1 MVAVMAAVSF
11 LAAEVPLMQPQPLPA
26 EFAPQAPV
34 DNPPM
39 LIVLGSDDNTSPEG
53 LDWIISYLEDRTH
66 DDGTDLR
73 MSFYANTHMGSDSW
87 ENNPDLVQQMT
98 RAYQNG
104 HEVSSHTATHPHFV
118 DGAAWLLDENG
129 DTIGRNEDQVRLS
142 LDEIREEIVQNI
154 EVLETAGIPREHM
167 RGFRTPYLAFSDSV
181 FTIAKELGF
190 EYDCSVTESQGNPV
204 AHRWPYDMNNGI
216 IDGSD
221 QSWWITTHD
230 TPVRSHPGLWQLPS
244 YSIQAHPDDWAY
256 LESLAS
262 WNTEGLVTGLDW
274 NMWAEPEG
282 GVEFNKDQSI
292 RALKYTLDEKLR
304 GSRAPMA
311 FGMHSQYYVE
321 GGSSFPNINGYME
334 KRAIIEEFIDYAL
347 QQDNVWFVNGAQ
359 VIEYMKN
366 PVSAENFNP
375 DDYAWS
381 LDDEENPPTDIRLSD
396 TTVEEGSREVGSIT
410 IIDNPGSSHTTE
422 IISGPFTID
431 ANLLLAD
438 DGLAVG
444 EYDVTIKATNQ
455 YELSLEKTFTIE
467 VTEAAEYT
475 EVIEDL
481 EWEMATDEFEVGSE
495 GTIESQGE
503 IPVIF
508 SMTQGVSNPDENE
521 WAWASASSWMP
532 NESNFDGVT
541 HVEVVYTADETFQV
555 GLGTANFGYKAV
567 MSAGENQTVRLST
580 EDDFTWVWGADDDGG
595 ELPLDLS
602 AVTGVNIGT
611 EKEGSVNIELHSV
624 KLFNFS
630 GTPVINEGGAVSQSS
645 IRLNKLTRTG
655 LFLNVAENG
664 AYEIALFSPQ
674 GRMIQSI
681 NTDLSAGSN
690 SLRFD
695 SDLSRNMVI
704 IRVTGAGASSVS
716 RHTLR

>member
-1 MVAVMAAVSF
+1 MKFCKCMVAVMAAVSF
-11 LAAEVPLMQPQPLPA
+11 LAAEVPLTQPQPLPA

-34 DNPPM
+34 DDPPM
-39 LIVLGSDDNTSPEG
+39 LIVLGSDDNTSAEG
-53 LDWIISYLEDRTH
+53 MDWIISYLEDRTH

-87 ENNPDLVQQMT
+87 EDNPELVEQMT

-118 DGAAWLLDENG
+118 DGPAWIIEDG
-129 DTIGRNEDQVRLS
+129 DTIGRNEDQVRFS
-142 LDEIREEIVQNI
+142 REEIREEIEQNI
-154 EVLETAGIPREHM
+154 EALESAGIPREHM

-181 FTIAKELGF
+181 FTVAKELGF

-204 AHRWPYDMNNGI
+204 AHRWPYDMADGI

-221 QSWWITTHD
+221 ESWWITTHE
-230 TPVRSHPGLWQLPS
+230 TPVRNHPGLWQLPS
-244 YSIQAHPDDWAY
+244 YSLQAHPDDWAY
-256 LESLAS
+256 LEGLAS

-282 GVEFNKDQSI
+282 GVEFNKDQSV
-292 RALKYTLDEKLR
+292 RALKYTLDEKMS
-304 GSRAPMA
+304 GTRAPMA
-311 FGMHSQYYVE
+311 FGMHSQYYAE
-321 GGSSFPNINGYME
+321 GGSSFPNIDGHME

-359 VIEYMKN
+359 VIEYMKD
-366 PVSAENFNP
+366 PVPASEFNP

-422 IISGPFTID
+422 ITSGPFTID
-431 ANLLLAD
+431 GNLLLAD
-438 DGLAVG
+438 EGLAVG
-444 EYDVTIKATNQ
+444 EYDVSIKATNQ
-455 YELSLEKTFTIE
+455 HDLSLEKTFTVE
-467 VTEAAEYT
+467 VTVAAEYT
-475 EVIEDL
+475 EVLEDL
-481 EWEMATDEFEVGSE
+481 GWEMSTDEFEVGSE
-495 GTIESQGE
+495 GTVENAGE
-503 IPVIF
+503 TPVTF
-508 SMTQGVSNPDENE
+508 SMTQGVSNPDEDE
-521 WAWASASSWMP
+521 WAWASASSWLP
-532 NESNFDGVT
+532 NESTLDGVT
-541 HVEVVYTADETFQV
+541 EIELTYTADESFQV
-555 GLGTANFGYKAV
+555 GLGTEDYGYKAV
-567 MSAGENQTVRLST
+567 MSAGEDETVRLSPA
-580 EDDFTWVWGADDDGG
+580 DDFEKVWGEEELNLADI
-595 ELPLDLS
+595 
-602 AVTGVNIGT
+602 TGVNIGT
-611 EKEGSVNIELHSV
+611 EVEGSVNVELSSV
-624 KLFNFS
+624 KLFNYG
-630 GTPVINEGGAVSQSS
+630 GTPVISDGGSVSQSS
-645 IRLNKLTRTG
+645 IQLNRLTRSG
-655 LFLNVAENG
+655 LTLNVAQRGN
-664 AYEIALFSPQ
+664 YEIALFSPQ